1 MRRTGFLYDPRFLE
15 HKTRSG
21 HPECPERLERT
32 LAYLQKLPWFK
43 NLLPVQT
50 RRAQNEWIQ
59 KIHSTG
65 YALRAKQTCEKNQPI
80 LDTPDV
86 CVSRQSYEV
95 ALLACGGALQLA
107 DAMISGKI
115 ENGFGLLR
123 PPGHHAEKEFA
134 MGFCLFNNIAILAR
148 YLQIKHT
155 LEKILI
161 LDWDVHH
168 GNGTQHTFEED
179 PSVLYISLHQYPF
192 YPGSGALWETG
203 AGKGKGATLNCPVR
217 AGSDNAV
224 YEEAFRTRILPK
236 IDSFKPDAILISAG
250 FDAHD
255 QDPLADI
262 RLTSDFF
269 GWMSLRMMEVAAKYA
284 GGRLLSL
291 LEGGYN
297 LDVLPECVAKH
308 LEVLTGKNG

>member
-1 MRRTGFLYDPRFLE
+1 
-15 HKTRSG
+15 
-21 HPECPERLERT
+21 
-32 LAYLQKLPWFK
+32 
-43 NLLPVQT
+43 
-50 RRAQNEWIQ
+50 
-59 KIHSTG
+59 
-65 YALRAKQTCEKNQPI
+65 
-80 LDTPDV
+80 
-86 CVSRQSYEV
+86 
-95 ALLACGGALQLA
+95 
-107 DAMISGKI
+107 MISGKI

-217 AGSDNAV
+217 ASSDNAV